1 MYKSLRNTGFSGL
14 SGETWTQKQQSTIK
28 TVYKRDLYNAS
39 KKANK
44 RITMLKTYHLCYTSH
59 QEVMYRNVEDMNRS
73 FNCLCSA
80 LKKTD
85 SRCLAESD
93 IPNHHHGCYETEC
106 PDLLIRIKRQAYT
119 CYFNEKYGRKGPLGE
134 PGYFEM
140 ELEGLQHKLTAI
152 SYTVRNTVHHGI
164 TSTPFEWPFCS
175 ANAYF
180 RKELGKLY
188 VPDLLLTPAQ
198 IKAALP
204 RRARFSPQWKMGVEG
219 VFLRESVI
227 ETDVV
232 ENLYAT
238 PKAFN
243 YLITRLS
250 GEDWSQEQEADNDG
264 RPPITLES
272 FEDLV
277 LQRAASREKTIAE
290 MLRNEKNRGTPL
302 GFNDLQL
309 CELIDNQYIPQ
320 YRARSVYQLSSR
332 EKNNIASDLF
342 RRRLA
347 GEAQI
352 RRCLVL

>member
-1 MYKSLRNTGFSGL
+1 
-14 SGETWTQKQQSTIK
+14 
-28 TVYKRDLYNAS
+28 
-39 KKANK
+39 
-44 RITMLKTYHLCYTSH
+44 
-59 QEVMYRNVEDMNRS
+59 MYRNLEDMNRS
-73 FNCLCSA
+73 FNGLCSA
-80 LKKTD
+80 LKKTG
-85 SRCLAESD
+85 SRCLAEND

-106 PDLLIRIKRQAYT
+106 PGEFIQIKRQAYT
-119 CYFNEKYGRKGPLGE
+119 HYFNEKYGRKGPLGD
-134 PGYFEM
+134 PDYFVM

-175 ANAYF
+175 ANAFF

-188 VPDLLLTPAQ
+188 VPNLLLTPAQ

-204 RRARFSPQWKMGVEG
+204 RRARFNPQW
-219 VFLRESVI
+219 
-227 ETDVV
+227 
-232 ENLYAT
+232 

-250 GEDWSQEQEADNDG
+250 GEDWSQEQEADNNG

-277 LQRAASREKTIAE
+277 LQRAASRERTIAD

-309 CELIDNQYIPQ
+309 CELIDNQYVPR
-320 YRARSVYQLSSR
+320 YRARSVYHLSSR
-332 EKNNIASDLF
+332 EKNNIASELF

-352 RRCLVL
+352 RRCLIL

>member
-1 MYKSLRNTGFSGL
+1 
-14 SGETWTQKQQSTIK
+14 
-28 TVYKRDLYNAS
+28 
-39 KKANK
+39 
-44 RITMLKTYHLCYTSH
+44 MLKTYHLCYTSH
-59 QEVMYRNVEDMNRS
+59 KEVMYRNLEDMNRS

-80 LKKTD
+80 LKKTG
-85 SRCLAESD
+85 SRCLAEND

-106 PDLLIRIKRQAYT
+106 PGEFIQIKRQAYT
-119 CYFNEKYGRKGPLGE
+119 HYFNEKYGRKGPLGD
-134 PGYFEM
+134 PDYFVM

-227 ETDVV
+227 ETDLV

-250 GEDWSQEQEADNDG
+250 GEDWSQEQEADNNG

-309 CELIDNQYIPQ
+309 CELIDNQYVPQ
-320 YRARSVYQLSSR
+320 YRTRSVYQLSSR

-352 RRCLVL
+352 RRCLIL